1 MANGSGKLV
10 NNLAES
16 LVDAL
21 SESKDLNLMNN
32 ERFSEFTDLLQSL
45 STKIDESKKQNSDK
59 IEAETQLLYDAL
71 LAVLNDISGRVY
83 RVDDLSKFKNKD
95 IHKEGGKEAV
105 ENQDQKNKKLSQD
118 KKRKGKD
125 QDSESG
131 EDRIM
136 KLLEKMPKSVAAEIR
151 GLEKRQTERSVKMER
166 SIKKTV
172 KSRVGKLWSIFKK
185 LLIVGLLIFF
195 APILKNAFSKMADV
209 FKVGFNKFKD
219 MTEPLWRPFIDWFKK
234 EFPTVTNYIIEIAG
248 YVKDVGSAVKKIADG
263 INSLIEWKDENKPLV
278 AGIEGAITG
287 ASLGALVGSVIPGLG
302 NIAGA
307 LLGGLLG
314 FGVGA
319 LGSKLKEHY
328 ANELNGF
335 DPYAGATPLT
345 EKEKEEF
352 NKRAEAS
359 VRASVAA
366 SGANLSEEEIQQRVS
381 ATADIMSSG
390 EVVKR
395 AQAARDQFRWQG
407 DTSTATVDQA
417 AFSNLKLIP
426 LGGNNPIP
434 ADVDSTDL
442 ESGFPTK
449 DGAKAEDAGQLPLVM
464 PLPPNNYPQIFN
476 ITKINIS
483 QLQPSYVP

>member
-1 MANGSGKLV
+1 MGNGSGKLV

-71 LAVLNDISGRVY
+71 LAALSDISDRVY
-83 RVDDLSKFKNKD
+83 RAKNLSKFKNKD

-105 ENQDQKNKKLSQD
+105 ENQNQKNKKLSQD
-118 KKRKGKD
+118 KMRKGKD
-125 QDSESG
+125 QESESG
-131 EDRIM
+131 EDRFM
-136 KLLEKMPKSVAAEIR
+136 KLLEKLR
-151 GLEKRQTERSVKMER
+151 GLEKRQTERSIKMER

-219 MTEPLWRPFIDWFKK
+219 MTEPLWRPFIDWFKE

-248 YVKDVGSAVKKIADG
+248 YVKDVGSAIKKIADG

-287 ASLGALVGSVIPGLG
+287 ASLGALAGSVIPGLG

-335 DPYAGATPLT
+335 DPYAGTAPLT
-345 EKEKEEF
+345 EEEKEEF
-352 NKRAEAS
+352 TKRAEAS
-359 VRASVAA
+359 VRASMAA
-366 SGANLSEEEIQQRVS
+366 SGEKLSDEEFQQRVS
-381 ATADIMSSG
+381 TTADIMSG
-390 EVVKR
+390 TEVVKR
-395 AQAARDQFRWQG
+395 AQVARDQFRWQG

-442 ESGFPTK
+442 ESWFPKK
-449 DGAKAEDAGQLPLVM
+449 DGAQAEDAGQLPLVM

-483 QLQPSYVP
+483 QLQPSDEP